1 MRNSQGPDGNR
12 LSSDR
17 NRILLPEAAET
28 AFSFPDLSRD
38 RFGTLAALRHPG
50 INTVIFGAALFIAV
64 FDNLPLWQAIWKIAP
79 PISVANV
86 TLLASC
92 FTLVVLMFA
101 SLLSLFGVSYLF
113 KPALA
118 TILII
123 AAAIGYFMSNYGIV
137 IDRSMIQNLF
147 ETDPREATELLN
159 PGLFWHIL
167 GFGVIP
173 AGLVLRTDIRNQTFP
188 RELGRR
194 VLTVVV
200 CLLII
205 GTTIFASYK
214 DLSLIIRQNRHL
226 RFLVNPI
233 YPVYAL
239 ATYAKRAF
247 IDNSRQPLQPI
258 ATVIAPATAGRE
270 HDKKRVVVFVLGETA
285 RAANFSLNG
294 YPRETNPM
302 LREQDILNFSN
313 TQSCATSTADA
324 LPCIFSEMTRE
335 TYDIDKAKQR
345 ENLLDLLTRAGIHV
359 LWRDNNSGSKGI
371 ADRVAFED
379 STKLQRDGL
388 CRDNNECFDEILLR
402 NLQEII
408 DQTAGDLFLVLH
420 QKGSHGP
427 LYYRRVPDNFRKFTP
442 ECRQDDVQKCSREE
456 IVNSYDNTILYTD
469 YLLAKTIDL
478 LKSNADRADT
488 ALIYMSDHGESL
500 GENGIYLHGAPYIIA
515 PAEQTHIPF
524 ISWLSEGFV
533 KDTGIDLELL
543 RGRVD
548 AEYSHDNLFHTIL
561 GLFSVKTEIYRSEF
575 DVFASRRQP

>member
-1 MRNSQGPDGNR
+1 MIFR
-12 LSSDR
+12 
-17 NRILLPEAAET
+17 PEAVET
-28 AFSFPDLSRD
+28 AFSYPDLRKKL
-38 RFGTLAALRHPG
+38 FGILAALRHPG
-50 INTVIFGAALFIAV
+50 INTVIFGAALFMAV
-64 FDNLPLWQAIWKIAP
+64 FDNRPLWQAIWKIVP
-79 PISVANV
+79 PLSVANA

-92 FTLVVLMFA
+92 FIVVVLIFV
-101 SLLSLFGVSYLF
+101 SLLSLFGVGYLL
-113 KPALA
+113 KPVLA

-147 ETDPREATELLN
+147 ETDLREATELLN

-194 VLTVVV
+194 VLTIVI

-205 GTTIFASYK
+205 GTTTFASYK

-247 IDNSRQPLQPI
+247 SDNSRQPLQPI
-258 ATVIAPATAGRE
+258 AAVIAPAAAGRE
-270 HDKKRVVVFVLGETA
+270 NDKKRVVVFVLGETA

-302 LREQDILNFSN
+302 LREQDILNFSD

-324 LPCIFSEMTRE
+324 LPCIFSGMTRE
-335 TYDIDKAKQR
+335 NYDIDEAKQR
-345 ENLLDLLTRAGIHV
+345 ENLLDLLTRAGIRV

-371 ADRVAFED
+371 ADRVASED
-379 STKLQRDGL
+379 STNLQSDGFCRDG
-388 CRDNNECFDEILLR
+388 ECFDEILLR
-402 NLQEII
+402 NLREII
-408 DQTAGDLFLVLH
+408 DQSAGDLFLVLH

-469 YLLAKTIDL
+469 YFLAKTIDL
-478 LKSNADRADT
+478 LRSSADRADT

-500 GENGIYLHGAPYIIA
+500 GENVIYLHGAPYIIA
-515 PAEQTHIPF
+515 PDEQTHIPF

-533 KDTGIDLELL
+533 EDAGIDLKLL
-543 RGRVD
+543 RSRVD
-548 AEYSHDNLFHTIL
+548 AEYSHDNLFHTVL
-561 GLFSVKTEIYRSEF
+561 GLFSVKTEIYRSEL
-575 DVFASRRQP
+575 DIFASRRKS